1 MLGRSLRHALLLS
14 KLIICVGLVLT
25 VPVAALPDPADIPEE
40 VLRHQE
46 QILGGR
52 SPLDNA
58 ELEYAAY
65 QALMTELSAAQATTP
80 QLSPELQHTILLL
93 HMLKLVRSISPL

>member
-1 MLGRSLRHALLLS
+1 MPGRVLHLLL
-14 KLIICVGLVLT
+14 LGQVIACTGLGVT
-25 VPVAALPDPADIPEE
+25 MPAVALPDPADIPEE

-58 ELEYAAY
+58 ELEYEAY
-65 QALMTELSAAQATTP
+65 QVLMADLTAAQATTP
-80 QLSPELQHTILLL
+80 QLSPELQQTIMLLQ
-93 HMLKLVRSISPL
+93 MLKLVRSVSPF